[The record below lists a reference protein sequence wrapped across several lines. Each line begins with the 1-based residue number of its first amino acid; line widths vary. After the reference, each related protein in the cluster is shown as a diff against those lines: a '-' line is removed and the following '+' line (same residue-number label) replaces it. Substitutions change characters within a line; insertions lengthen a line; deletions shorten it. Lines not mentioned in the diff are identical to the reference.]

1 MSDIFKFVVYVVTG
15 QFPKAFDLVRHLRLG
30 TKLGFVAIGAGSYVV
45 HQYPEQL
52 YSMAERAY
60 YVSALATGAKG
71 DKIPLSQGA
80 QRRLGELIKTL
91 QSDHSIELKRRDL
104 GVEQG
109 YNTWA
114 VAQTVVAL
122 GDAVQVE
129 APAIQRFFEAS
140 LDKDCACWRETPQA
154 QPHTGATGW
163 TVFAMSKMGLKAPQ
177 PALAFLLSL
186 QSPDGWWPLH
196 PAKAEPKS
204 AATYAT
210 AWATLALCSQLP
222 LQDPADPGTGKIK
235 FAIENSLNWLE
246 KNEVTQSARWLDYP
260 ANSPSL
266 KSVSISGLVVHVM
279 QQCGHRDA
287 RVHRQWLSSLPLE
300 ITNANTTEASN
311 TYITPSGGGL
321 EFDRT
326 RHYVLQWELVAT
338 VDAYAAGD
346 MDQRA
351 AALQWLE
358 RILAPGLASPEVRNQ
373 NWVSAE
379 LLYGLRYLQANIAQ
393 PVTK

>member
-1 MSDIFKFVVYVVTG
+1 MSDIFKFVVYIITG
-15 QFPKAFDLVRHLRLG
+15 QFPKAFDIVRYLRLG

-60 YVSALATGAKG
+60 YVSVLATGAKS
-71 DKIPLSQGA
+71 DKIALSQGA
-80 QRRLGELIKTL
+80 QRRLGELITTL
-91 QSDHSIELKRRDL
+91 QSDHAIELKRRDL

-122 GDAVQVE
+122 GDTAGVE
-129 APAIQRFFEAS
+129 APAIQHFFEAN
-140 LDKDCACWRETPQA
+140 LDKDCSCWRETPQQ

-163 TVFAMSKMGLKAPQ
+163 TVFAMSKMGLKAPPQ
-177 PALAFLLSL
+177 ALAFLLSL

-204 AATYAT
+204 ASTYAT

-222 LQDPADPGTGKIK
+222 LQDPADPGTGKMK
-235 FAIENSLNWLE
+235 FAVENSLNWLE
-246 KNEVTQSARWLDYP
+246 KNEITRSARWLDYP

-279 QQCGHRDA
+279 QQCGHADA

-300 ITNANTTEASN
+300 IANANTTEASN
-311 TYITPSGGGL
+311 TYVTPASGGL
-321 EFDRT
+321 VFDRT

-338 VDAYAAGD
+338 ADAYAAGD
-346 MDQRA
+346 LTQRA

-358 RILAPGLASPEVRNQ
+358 RILTPGLASPEVRNQ

-379 LLYGLRYLQANIAQ
+379 LLYGLRYLQANVAA
-393 PVTK
+393 PATK